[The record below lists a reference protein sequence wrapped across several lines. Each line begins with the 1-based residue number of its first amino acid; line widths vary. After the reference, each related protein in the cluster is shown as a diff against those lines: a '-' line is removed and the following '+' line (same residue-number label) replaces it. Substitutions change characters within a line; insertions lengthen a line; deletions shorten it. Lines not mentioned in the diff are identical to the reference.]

1 MKNVHYICTSTKF
14 DQALIMLERQK
25 LWAFD
30 TETNTLDPHEGNVLL
45 IQIGDENDQFVFNC
59 FLLQNKIKDLLKF
72 LKNTGCTLI
81 GHNAKFD
88 YEMIKGHYGID
99 LDTWK
104 DTMLAEQLLNQG
116 KSKVRFNLDAV
127 LEKYLYTNVNKAITT
142 SFADMKYGQD
152 FSEEQINYAAQDVEF
167 LIPLYNKLDS
177 LLSSRSMQNLAALEF
192 GTLVATG
199 DLEYNGIFINK
210 QSWLALQGLAET
222 EAQTIRVK
230 LDTHFNPFCE
240 KDLFGSLSI
249 NYNSPKQISPILEKI
264 CKMKITSTADA
275 ALSMHEEEYPVIK
288 DLLEY
293 RRAVKKISTYG
304 ETFINE
310 NVHPVTDRI
319 HSDFMQLGADSGRF
333 ASRNPNMN
341 NIPKQQA
348 YRTPFQAQDP
358 DWRII
363 SADFSQQELR
373 LLAHL
378 SREPRFI
385 EALEKNLDLHCYTG
399 SFIYNIPYEKFFNAD
414 GSRNKEMDIKY
425 RNPVKS
431 INFGK

>member
-1 MKNVHYICTSTKF
+1 MKNVHYVCTHTQFS
-14 DQALIMLERQK
+14 QALIALNRQK

-30 TETNTLDPHEGNVLL
+30 TETNTLDPKIGNVLL
-45 IQIGDENDQFVFNC
+45 IQVGDENDQFVFNC
-59 FLLQNKIKDLLKF
+59 FLLRDKIKELLN
-72 LKNTGCTLI
+72 LLSNNSCTLV

-88 YEMIKGHYGID
+88 YEMIKGHYGIE

-116 KSKVRFNLDAV
+116 KSKVKFNLDAC
-127 LEKYLYTNVNKAITT
+127 LEKYLNINVNKAITA
-142 SFADMKYGQD
+142 SFAEMKYGQE
-152 FSEEQINYAAQDVEF
+152 FSEEQIDYAAQDTQY
-167 LIPLYNKLDS
+167 LIPLYNKLTV
-177 LLSSRSMQNLAALEF
+177 LINSRNMQNLVAMEFNAL
-192 GTLVATG
+192 TATG

-210 QSWLALQGLAET
+210 KSWLALQALAET
-222 EAQTIRVK
+222 EAETIRVK

-249 NYNSPKQISPILEKI
+249 NYNSPKQISPVLEKI

-275 ALSMHEEEYPVIK
+275 ALSMYEEEYPVIK

-293 RRAVKKISTYG
+293 RRAIKKISTYG

-319 HSDFMQLGADSGRF
+319 HSDFIQLGADSGRF

-378 SREPRFI
+378 SREPKFI
-385 EALEKNLDLHCYTG
+385 EALEKDLDLHCFTG
-399 SFIYNIPYEKFFNAD
+399 SFIYNIPYEKFFLPNGKRD
-414 GSRNKEMDIKY
+414 PEMDKKY